1 MNVFKIAWRSIQYR
15 GLGSFLTILS
25 MALGVMLVVAVLTV
39 YGLVNE
45 FFRNNSSFGY
55 NILVGA
61 RGSSMQLVMN
71 SVFYLSRPVETMPY
85 EYYLG
90 FCDKATREKE
100 LRHSLAF
107 QSLEQ
112 QRAVAEYLS
121 QAATQPLANGWSAVA
136 HSIANQTLADQ
147 QQALMKLDSEGEFAP
162 YTDLAIPLLLGDS
175 WEDTQTGIGYR
186 VVGTN
191 EKFFEHLILDLDT
204 NQKFECSAGRF
215 FRDQDSEV
223 GYFGCVV
230 GGAVARQAGLNVGDR
245 LQITHGLPSDSG
257 AHLHEQEFVVVGILT
272 GTGTPHDRVLFVN
285 MEGFYLLD
293 DHAKPIN
300 DDSILAQTAAALD
313 PFADEGFDDNAPDQ
327 KVAGGESNVV
337 QDTGATDT
345 GADPKAAPEKTE
357 PSKMSADKIEPDPKL
372 INRIRLPMEAR
383 EVTAVL
389 VRTSSVDPFG
399 TLGMFLPP
407 RIEQGGLANTLNWS
421 AFRPKRQQT
430 SVQAV
435 NPIQEVTALFSN
447 IEPAKWLLLA
457 LTVMICV
464 VSGLSIVVG
473 IYNSMNQ
480 RHHEIA
486 VMRALGANRTRVM
499 TIMLL
504 ESILLAVAGGLA
516 GWVAGHLLNGALSPI
531 IEANSGVKISMFQF
545 APAELLFANELWNSF
560 LPESIVQ
567 FRMSPEILIIPGLI
581 LLAVLVGTY
590 PAISAY
596 RTDVA
601 KSLGK

>member
-90 FCDKATREKE
+90 FCDQATREKE

-112 QRAVAEYLS
+112 QRMVADYLS
-121 QAATQPLANGWSAVA
+121 QAVTQPLAHGWSAVA

-147 QQALMKLDSEGEFAP
+147 QQSLMKLDEEGEFAV

-175 WEDTQTGIGYR
+175 WVDTQSGRGYR

-204 NQKFECSAGRF
+204 NQKFQCEAGRF
-215 FRDQDSEV
+215 FKDQDSEV

-230 GGAVARQAGLNVGDR
+230 GGAVARQAGLQVGNR
-245 LQITHGLPSDSG
+245 LQITHGLPTDSG
-257 AHLHEQEFVVVGILT
+257 AHIHEQEFVVVGILT
-272 GTGTPHDRVLFVN
+272 STGTPHDRALFVN

-300 DDSILAQTAAALD
+300 DDSVLSQPAAALD
-313 PFADEGFDDNAPDQ
+313 PFADEGFDSDAD
-327 KVAGGESNVV
+327 AGKA
-337 QDTGATDT
+337 DLAT
-345 GADPKAAPEKTE
+345 AAAPSIDGGQDAAKTEKTDE
-357 PSKMSADKIEPDPKL
+357 TKMSSGEITPDPKL

-389 VRTSSVDPFG
+389 VRTSSNDPFG

-407 RIEQGGLANTLNWS
+407 QIEQGGLANTLNWS

-435 NPIQEVTALFSN
+435 NPVQEVTALFAN

-486 VMRALGANRTRVM
+486 VMRALGANRSRVM

-516 GWVAGHLLNGALSPI
+516 GWIAGHLLNGALSPV
-531 IEANSGVKISMFQF
+531 IEANSGVKISIFQF
-545 APAELLFANELWNSF
+545 APAEPVFAYWPWNSF
-560 LPESIVQ
+560 LPQNILQLRV
-567 FRMSPEILIIPGLI
+567 SPEVLIIPGLI

-590 PAISAY
+590 PAVSAY